1 MNLLKTV
8 SCFEFLPLSAKVV
21 VLDSTLPVSNA
32 VGALLQNEIHSA
44 PLYNTETHSFDGM
57 FTVTDLIRLIL
68 YLDKT
73 CACFDEALSQVS
85 AMTLKKL
92 NDLPYKNFSPESL
105 VRLTPDATLFDAAK
119 RLLELKIHRLPI
131 VSDDHLILSVL
142 SQSKIVRFIALN
154 VSIICM
160 MIVCRRL

>member
-1 MNLLKTV
+1 MKMLQTV

-21 VLDSTLPVSNA
+21 VLDTSLPVANA

-85 AMTLKKL
+85 TMTLKQL
-92 NDLPYKNFSPESL
+92 NELPFKNYSPQSF
-105 VRLTPDATLFDAAK
+105 VRLTPDASLFDAAQI
-119 RLLELKIHRLPI
+119 LLDLNIHRLPI
-131 VSDDHLILSVL
+131 VADDHLILSVL

-154 VSIICM
+154 VFILLS
-160 MIVCRRL
+160 